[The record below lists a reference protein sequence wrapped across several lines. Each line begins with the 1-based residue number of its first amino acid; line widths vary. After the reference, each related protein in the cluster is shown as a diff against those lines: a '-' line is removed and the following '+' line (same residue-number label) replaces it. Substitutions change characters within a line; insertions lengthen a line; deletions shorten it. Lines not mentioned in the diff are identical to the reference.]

1 MGVSDRELV
10 ACITV
15 LDGGTEAPASTP
27 VTSVYVRQRSA
38 QSVAVSLVCYN
49 SRGHASSCTPET
61 PRRSYSN
68 HACPSTLD
76 RGVGDRYAREPT
88 LVALHGAVLS
98 TLSNCPPILSLGAV
112 GRGQWGS
119 GSGHRAH
126 SELPRS
132 HDLRLAWRAGWVRHA
147 ILFSPCSRVRHSPS
161 SLTPWYFQVKCTV
174 SMPDHQEH
182 AFILTVRTRPA
193 CRLGVGSCGVCGCVR
208 VFCVSSGR

>member
-27 VTSVYVRQRSA
+27 MTSVYVRQWSV

-88 LVALHGAVLS
+88 LVALHGAVMS

-119 GSGHRAH
+119 GSGHCAH
-126 SELPRS
+126 SELLRS
-132 HDLRLAWRAGWVRHA
+132 HPPPTPSPPPRFTACMEGGWVRHA
-147 ILFSPCSRVRHSPS
+147 TEYFSVLAVVAVTHRHR
-161 SLTPWYFQVKCTV
+161 SLHGTF
-174 SMPDHQEH
+174 
-182 AFILTVRTRPA
+182 R
-193 CRLGVGSCGVCGCVR
+193 
-208 VFCVSSGR
+208 